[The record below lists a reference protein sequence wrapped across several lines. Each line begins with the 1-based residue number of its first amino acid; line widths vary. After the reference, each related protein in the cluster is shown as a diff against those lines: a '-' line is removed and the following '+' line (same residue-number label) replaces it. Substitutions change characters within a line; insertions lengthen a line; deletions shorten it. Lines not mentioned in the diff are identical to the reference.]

1 MQYSGPFFAGKRQLL
16 AAALGASLAVA
27 LAALSTRAHAAG
39 IDEPSRPT
47 SAKVD
52 ALAALPL
59 DTLLDMEVTGA
70 SRFAQRRSQSASSV
84 TIITAAEIRAF
95 GWRTLADAL
104 TSVKG
109 LQVANDHT
117 YSYLGVRGFFAQG
130 DYNSRVLL
138 LIDGNRINENV
149 YDMAFLGT
157 DFPLDIELV
166 ERIEFIPGQGSAIYG
181 ANALFA
187 VVNVITRES
196 GRDGLEGSVS
206 TGTGRHHIVRV
217 GGMKRLDN
225 GASIFASAS
234 RTRARGP
241 EIYLAEYDNPPA
253 TDGRANNTYEQR
265 KSLYLRAE
273 HGPWHASLVHADR
286 TKGAATYID
295 FAFNDPR
302 SYYRDTETLID
313 LSWERE
319 LAEKTRAQLRGF
331 AGRYRFEG
339 EYALTSTP
347 VINREEALG
356 EWWGLDARLL
366 LTRWSG
372 HMLVGGVEFQKAPSQ
387 NIKSFDL
394 DASQTTYWDVRT
406 RSSRVSV
413 YAEDQASLSDR
424 VTLTLGARYDHMSDG
439 PSAWNPRFALNWK
452 PNDQLVAKLIH
463 GSAYRLPNRSDLVYS
478 DGSLRSETVKGN
490 ELALEWQPGNRRRF
504 SLSWFHNAARHL
516 VAGSIDPSTL
526 LWVNR
531 NVGRL
536 TAEGVELEA
545 EQRFASGALLRANA
559 TFQHAHD
566 TGELPIAQYAARQIG
581 NVLVALPLDERWTL
595 GMDLNAASRR
605 GQAAGYGL
613 FNLTLSQS
621 IDPRGASVAL
631 GIRDVFDRRPD
642 DPGNDPGLQP
652 RIAQLGR
659 TWTARLDVRF

>member
-1 MQYSGPFFAGKRQLL
+1 MQYPGPSIDGKRVLL
-16 AAALGASLAVA
+16 AAI
-27 LAALSTRAHAAG
+27 LAAVSSFGRAEEGPAAPV
-39 IDEPSRPT
+39 PS
-47 SAKVD
+47 ADKVA

-84 TIITAAEIRAF
+84 TVITAAEIRAF

-104 TSVKG
+104 ASVKG

-157 DFPLDIELV
+157 DFPLDLELV

-181 ANALFA
+181 ANALFG

-196 GRDGLEGSVS
+196 QRSGLEGGVS
-206 TGTGRHHIVRV
+206 TGTGHNHIVRV
-217 GGMKRLDN
+217 GGAKHFEN
-225 GASIFASAS
+225 GGSLFASAS
-234 RTRARGP
+234 RTRSRGP

-253 TDGRANNTYEQR
+253 TDGRAHNTYEQR

-273 HGPWHASLVHADR
+273 QGPWRASLVHAER
-286 TKGAATYID
+286 LKGASTYID

-302 SYYRDTETLID
+302 SYYHDTETLFD
-313 LSWERE
+313 LDYERE
-319 LAEKTRAQLRGF
+319 VAEKTRAQLRWF
-331 AGRYRFEG
+331 TGRYSFDG

-347 VINREEALG
+347 VVNREEALG
-356 EWWGLDARLL
+356 QWWGVDARLL
-366 LTRWSG
+366 STRWSG
-372 HMLVGGVEFQKAPSQ
+372 HTLVAGVEFQKAPRQ
-387 NIKSFDL
+387 NIKNFDL
-394 DASQTTYWDVRT
+394 DPAQTTYWDVQT
-406 RSSRVSV
+406 RSTRISV
-413 YAEDQASLSDR
+413 YAEDQASLSDQL
-424 VTLTLGARYDHMSDG
+424 TFTLGARYDHMSNG
-439 PSAWNPRFALNWK
+439 PSAWNPRLALNWK
-452 PNDQLVAKLIH
+452 PTEQLVAKLIH

-490 ELALEWQPGNRRRF
+490 ELALEWQPDSRSRF

-536 TAEGVELEA
+536 TAEGVELEY
-545 EQRFASGALLRANA
+545 EQRFASGALLRANT
-559 TFQHAHD
+559 TFQHTHD
-566 TGELPIAQYAARQIG
+566 TGELPIAQYAARKIG
-581 NVLVALPLDERWTL
+581 NLLLALPTGERWTL
-595 GMDLNAASRR
+595 GMDVNAASRR
-605 GQAAGYGL
+605 GQAAGYGV
-613 FNLTLSQS
+613 FNLTLSQP
-621 IDPRGASVAL
+621 IETRGASFAF

-642 DPGNDPGLQP
+642 DPGNDPVLQP